1 MTIEWRE
8 INSVNVQELDEQHKK
23 LVAIINKLF
32 AVKPD
37 DEAGISAV
45 IKELE
50 DYAEVHFKTEEE
62 YFVKFNYEKAA
73 EHLKLH
79 QAYREKIISFRQQIA
94 ALEDKYQI
102 FSDLLEFLHEWW
114 VGHINGA
121 DQEYTKFFN
130 QQGLF

>member
-1 MTIEWRE
+1 MIIEWRE

-23 LVAIINKLF
+23 LIVIINKFF
-32 AVKPD
+32 AIEPA
-37 DEAGISAV
+37 DEAGMLVV

-50 DYAEVHFKTEEE
+50 TYAEVHFKTEEE

-79 QAYREKIISFRQQIA
+79 QAYREKIISFRQQLA
-94 ALEDKYQI
+94 AQEDKYQI
-102 FSDLLEFLHEWW
+102 FSGLLEFLQEWW
-114 VGHINGA
+114 IGHINGA
-121 DQEYTKFFN
+121 DQEYTKCFN